1 MATAT
6 AVRTTVFGRHETTAY
21 QALVWALMVL
31 LVLGPLAPIVY
42 SSLLSKP
49 FYLPGAVFT
58 LNAYA
63 SLFADPAYWVAV
75 RNSIQFAALVT
86 AIAVPAGTLF
96 AILCHR
102 TDLPLAKWFALL
114 LMAPIV
120 IPHLGLI
127 VGWVVL
133 YGEGGYL
140 NQIVSSVLHLPPWR
154 LSSVGGMALL
164 GAAVTT
170 PIAYLTCRAALEGK
184 DTALEDAA
192 RSLGAGPLSVITRV
206 TIPML
211 RPAILNCG
219 VLIFALGLEVL
230 GIPLLLG
237 APSNIDMYASYL
249 FKAWSKGPTPNPP
262 MVSAGSVVL
271 LLVVTVLLLM
281 RAALSGSQS
290 RFVASGPRG
299 GGTFRPLALGA
310 WRYPFAA
317 ATGAFIAVTSIV
329 PLLGL
334 VVMSSVSALTILV
347 PPWDLLTLDNW
358 RQILF
363 DVVYRRAIA
372 NSLVIAVVGAGLTVL
387 LVAVASLIA
396 HRSRFPLRASLG
408 PTLVYPRAVPGIV
421 LGLGFFWIFLLVDLP
436 GGAIRNSIWSEMI
449 ALSVRNST
457 LAYVV
462 IYPSLVR
469 INVAFDN
476 AARGAGAGW
485 WMTVRRVLLP
495 MLRPAL
501 VAAFVLMFISILNDY
516 DPVVFLQKPG
526 TEVMGVTLLQFWMR
540 GVVGSV
546 AALAVVQLALVG
558 IILALTARVLRRALR
573 A

>member
-6 AVRTTVFGRHETTAY
+6 AVRTTVLGRHETPAY

-75 RNSIQFAALVT
+75 RNSIQFAAIVT

-290 RFVASGPRG
+290 RVVASGPRG

-334 VVMSSVSALTILV
+334 VLMSSVSALTILV

-363 DVVYRRAIA
+363 DVA
-372 NSLVIAVVGAGLTVL
+372 
-387 LVAVASLIA
+387 
-396 HRSRFPLRASLG
+396 LRASLG

-469 INVAFDN
+469 IDVAFDN

-501 VAAFVLMFISILNDY
+501 VAAFVLMFISILSDY

-558 IILALTARVLRRALR
+558 MILALTARVLRRALR